1 MLELDS
7 FKETLAKKGEVYL
20 RIKVMPG
27 AGKNLLL
34 EVLGDETIKIALKAQ
49 AEKGKANLE
58 LISFLASEFKVLK
71 ENIKIISGHSS
82 RIKLLKICLS

>member
-1 MLELDS
+1 MLELNS

-20 RIKVMPG
+20 RIKVIPG
-27 AGKNLLL
+27 AGKNLVLELL
-34 EVLGDETIKIALKAQ
+34 ADETIKIALKAR

-58 LISFLASEFKVLK
+58 LISFLASEFAVSK

-82 RIKLLKICLS
+82 RIKLLKICLG